1 MAILGGSILPPLQ
14 AGIMDMGAFQL
25 GPLALSS
32 IRASFVM
39 PLLCFAEVAWFGW
52 RTLVAHREAGS
63 A

>member
-1 MAILGGSILPPLQ
+1 
-14 AGIMDMGAFQL
+14 MDMGAFQL